1 VYSLTFSLGFDFHV
15 SRSSLLLEPNPGA
28 AGVPVAIGGGAATR
42 VWLIR
47 PAARACVSAPTK
59 ADAVT
64 SSEARKQR
72 SYRRPILR

>member
-1 VYSLTFSLGFDFHV
+1 MYSLTFSLGFDFHV

-42 VWLIR
+42 VWVIR

-59 ADAVT
+59 AIERGCGHVF
-64 SSEARKQR
+64 
-72 SYRRPILR
+72 